1 MAVSEAKRRANA
13 RWNKENTTVV
23 GAQIKKEEARR
34 FKEACSQSGEI
45 PGRVLRTAMN
55 DYALRVTGKP
65 LFDREPWD
73 TFVQAHVLSAAVG
86 KEDDL

>member
-1 MAVSEAKRRANA
+1 MGVSEAKRRANA
-13 RWNKENTTVV
+13 KWDRESTARV
-23 GAQIKKEEARR
+23 GAQIKKEEVRR
-34 FKEACSQSGEI
+34 FTETCSQSGEI